1 METGWKRLKE
11 IIQRVN
17 RWVAG
22 VGAWSLVFLMLLTAA
37 DVVGRDLLGHPVPGT
52 VELSQ
57 YLLAVFI
64 LMGLAYTQQVK
75 GHVNVSILISRLPVS
90 GQLFLKLIS
99 SVLGLAL
106 FSLLAWQG
114 WVVGLAERTVS
125 DLLRVPQFPFRILVA
140 VAAFLVC
147 LELLIDAGDAL
158 EKLVRRSS

>member
-1 METGWKRLKE
+1 METGWKRLRE
-11 IIQRVN
+11 VIQRMN

-64 LMGLAYTQQVK
+64 LLGLAHTQQVK

-99 SVLGLAL
+99 SVLGFTL

>member
-1 METGWKRLKE
+1 VETGWKRLKE
-11 IIQRVN
+11 VIQRMN

-22 VGAWSLVFLMLLTAA
+22 VGAWSLVFMMLLTAA
-37 DVVGRDLLGHPVPGT
+37 DVLGRDLLDCPVPGT

-64 LMGLAYTQQVK
+64 LLGLAYTQQVK

-99 SVLGLAL
+99 SVLGLVL
-106 FSLLAWQG
+106 FGLLAWQG

-140 VAAFLVC
+140 VAGFLVG

-158 EKLVRRSS
+158 DKLVRRSS

>member
-1 METGWKRLKE
+1 METGWKRLRE
-11 IIQRVN
+11 VIQRMN

-22 VGAWSLVFLMLLTAA
+22 MGAWSLVFLMLLTAA
-37 DVVGRDLLGHPVPGT
+37 DVVGRDFFGHPVPGT

-64 LMGLAYTQQVK
+64 LLGLAYTQQIK

-106 FSLLAWQG
+106 FGLLAWQG
-114 WVVGLAERTVS
+114 WVVGFSERTVS

-158 EKLVRRSS
+158 EKLVRRFS

>member
-1 METGWKRLKE
+1 VETGGKRLKE
-11 IIQRVN
+11 VIRGMN

-64 LMGLAYTQQVK
+64 LSGLAYTQQIK

-90 GQLFLKLIS
+90 GQLLLKLIS

-106 FSLLAWQG
+106 FGLLAWQG
-114 WVVGLAERTVS
+114 WVVGFSERTVS

>member
-11 IIQRVN
+11 VVQRAN
-17 RWVAG
+17 RFVAG

-140 VAAFLVC
+140 VAAFLFC

>member
-11 IIQRVN
+11 VIQRMN

-37 DVVGRDLLGHPVPGT
+37 DVLGRDLLDCPVPGT

-64 LMGLAYTQQVK
+64 LLGLAYTQQVK
-75 GHVNVSILISRLPVS
+75 GHVNVSVLISRLPAS
-90 GQLFLKLIS
+90 GQLLLRLIS
-99 SVLGLAL
+99 SVLSLVL
-106 FSLLAWQG
+106 FGLLAWQG

-125 DLLRVPQFPFRILVA
+125 DLLRVPQFPFRILVRQQTNWSERWGSLA
-140 VAAFLVC
+140 
-147 LELLIDAGDAL
+147 
-158 EKLVRRSS
+158 

>member
-1 METGWKRLKE
+1 METGGKRLKE
-11 IIQRVN
+11 VIRGMN

-64 LMGLAYTQQVK
+64 LSGLAYTQQIK

-90 GQLFLKLIS
+90 GQLLLKLIS

-106 FSLLAWQG
+106 FGLLAWQG

-125 DLLRVPQFPFRILVA
+125 DLLRVPQVPFRILVA

>member
-1 METGWKRLKE
+1 METGGKRLKE
-11 IIQRVN
+11 VIQWMN

-64 LMGLAYTQQVK
+64 LLGLAYTQQIK

-106 FSLLAWQG
+106 FGLLAWQG
-114 WVVGLAERTVS
+114 WVVGFSERTVS

>member
-1 METGWKRLKE
+1 VETGGKRLKE
-11 IIQRVN
+11 VIRGMN

-64 LMGLAYTQQVK
+64 LSGLAYTQQIK

-106 FSLLAWQG
+106 FGLLAWQG
-114 WVVGLAERTVS
+114 WVVGLAEHTVS
-125 DLLRVPQFPFRILVA
+125 DLLRIPQFPFRILVA
-140 VAAFLVC
+140 VAGFLMC

>member
-1 METGWKRLKE
+1 VETGWKRLKE

>member
-11 IIQRVN
+11 VIQGMN

-64 LMGLAYTQQVK
+64 LLGLAYTQQIK

-106 FSLLAWQG
+106 FSFLAWQG
-114 WVVGLAERTVS
+114 WVVGFAERTVS
-125 DLLRVPQFPFRILVA
+125 DLLRFPQFPFRILVA
-140 VAAFLVC
+140 VAAFFVC

>member
-1 METGWKRLKE
+1 
-11 IIQRVN
+11 
-17 RWVAG
+17 
-22 VGAWSLVFLMLLTAA
+22 MLLTAA

-140 VAAFLVC
+140 VAAFLFC

>member
-1 METGWKRLKE
+1 METGWKGLKE
-11 IIQRVN
+11 VIQRMN

-22 VGAWSLVFLMLLTAA
+22 VGAWSLVFMMLLTAA
-37 DVVGRDLLGHPVPGT
+37 DVLGRDLLDCPVPGT

-64 LMGLAYTQQVK
+64 LLGLAYTQQVK

-99 SVLGLAL
+99 SVLGLVL
-106 FSLLAWQG
+106 FTLLAWQG
-114 WVVGLAERTVS
+114 WVVGFAERTVS

-158 EKLVRRSS
+158 EKLVRRSP

>member
-1 METGWKRLKE
+1 VETGWKRLKE
-11 IIQRVN
+11 VIQRMN

-22 VGAWSLVFLMLLTAA
+22 VGAWSLVFMMLLTAA
-37 DVVGRDLLGHPVPGT
+37 DVLGRDLLDCPVPGT

-64 LMGLAYTQQVK
+64 LLGLAYTQQVK

-99 SVLGLAL
+99 SVLGLVL
-106 FSLLAWQG
+106 FTLLAWQG
-114 WVVGLAERTVS
+114 WVVGFAERTVS

>member
-11 IIQRVN
+11 VIQRMN

-22 VGAWSLVFLMLLTAA
+22 VGAWSLVFMMLLTAA
-37 DVVGRDLLGHPVPGT
+37 DVLGRDLLDCPVPGT

-64 LMGLAYTQQVK
+64 LLGLAYTQQVK

-99 SVLGLAL
+99 SVLGLVL
-106 FSLLAWQG
+106 FGLLAWQG